1 MSRARLAVLLFPL
14 LVPLLVGASAGPAS
28 AAPPSLTYACSPA
41 PTNCAGWYR
50 GAVDLAWDWD
60 NTAASPSDGNCS
72 DQHFSA
78 DTPGTE
84 VFCEVKSKTSQE
96 WTGRAVTIKIDQTAP
111 TVSGG
116 LARPPDY
123 GGWFNHPVGF
133 RFFGRD
139 ATSGI
144 RSCSSGT
151 YSGPDRA
158 GVRIA
163 GSCRDVAGNVTVRSL
178 SLNYDGIPPSPL
190 HVDVTP
196 GNRKVT
202 LRWSAPEAVSAQVF
216 RWRTGVAPKLVF
228 SGGGNKYTDRGL
240 RNRRRYQY
248 GLLVTDRAGNR
259 AGTNLTAVPTASK
272 LLSPP
277 PGARVRRPPLLK
289 WKRVRRARYYNVQLY
304 RISGGSASSV
314 QIAGSRKVIS
324 RWPRRT
330 RLQLR
335 RSWRYGGKRQ
345 HLSPG
350 RYRWFV
356 WPGYGRRSA
365 NRYGR
370 LLGKSSFTVVR

>member
-1 MSRARLAVLLFPL
+1 MSRARLAVLTMAISVTFLPGQIH
-14 LVPLLVGASAGPAS
+14 PPA
-28 AAPPSLTYACSPA
+28 AKAEEVFADC
-41 PTNCAGWYR
+41 
-50 GAVDLAWDWD
+50 
-60 NTAASPSDGNCS
+60 
-72 DQHFSA
+72 
-78 DTPGTE
+78 DTPFARDSCNRWYTASSVALTWRHEPGGGSPIAGCQSEFFTAEQRVKRSCTWHWPSTNKTAITE
-84 VFCEVKSKTSQE
+84 V
-96 WTGRAVTIKIDQTAP
+96 WIGIDRTPPALAP
-111 TVSGG
+111 RTN
-116 LARPPDY
+116 RPPDY

-133 RFFGRD
+133 RFQGQD

-144 RSCSSGT
+144 RSCTSGT
-151 YSGPDRA
+151 YGGPDGG
-158 GVRIA
+158 GVVVR
-163 GSCRDVAGNVTVRSL
+163 GSCRDVAGNVAFGSFR
-178 SLNYDGIPPSPL
+178 LNYDGIPPSPL